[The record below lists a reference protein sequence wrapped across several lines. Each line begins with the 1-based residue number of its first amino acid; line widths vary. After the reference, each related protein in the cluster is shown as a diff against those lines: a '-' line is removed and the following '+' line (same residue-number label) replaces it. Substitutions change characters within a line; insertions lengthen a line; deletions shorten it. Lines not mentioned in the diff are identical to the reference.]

1 MKRTLMTMLVL
12 TMGRTAAAQLYF
24 AGPNPGQNFPRQVY
38 QPGQVAVGTTTGL
51 VTAPGYANPPPQGPA
66 VVDGQPLGTYQP
78 GQVAI
83 TGVPSGRGYTY
94 GGTTTNTSSY
104 NGFTSSDGSAA
115 QSFGSAFAPSGL
127 GDAVG
132 AGVSAAF

>member
-1 MKRTLMTMLVL
+1 MKKILATLLLLAV
-12 TMGRTAAAQLYF
+12 GRTAAAQMYF
-24 AGPNPGQNFPRQVY
+24 AGPDPAHNFPRPVY
-38 QPGQVAVGTTTGL
+38 QPGQVAISTSPSSTPVYTNPAAQNFTVVG
-51 VTAPGYANPPPQGPA
+51 N
-66 VVDGQPLGTYQP
+66 QPLGTYQP

-83 TGVPSGRGYTY
+83 TGVQQGGYTAS
-94 GGTTTNTSSY
+94 GTTTITSSY

-132 AGVSAAF
+132 AGVAAF